1 MEKNKTICIIE
12 DNAPNRKLFSMLL
25 KKSSY
30 NVVDFGNAADALE
43 WLNSN
48 DADLIILDILLPDM
62 NGPDVLISIK
72 QMSHLQNAAIIAI
85 TGFSSSHDR
94 EKFLAMGFNGFLA
107 KPIDTATFVSDLEKY
122 LQ

>member
-1 MEKNKTICIIE
+1 MEKNKTISIIE
-12 DNAPNRKLFSMLL
+12 DNAANRKLFSMLL
-25 KKSSY
+25 KKSGY

-62 NGPDVLISIK
+62 NGSDVLMSIK
-72 QMSHLQNAAIIAI
+72 QMPHLQNAVIIAI
-85 TGFSSSHDR
+85 TGFSSSRDR

>member
-1 MEKNKTICIIE
+1 MEKNKTISIIE
-12 DNAPNRKLFSMLL
+12 DNAANRKLFSMLL
-25 KKSSY
+25 KKSGY

-62 NGPDVLISIK
+62 NGSDVLMSIK
-72 QMSHLQNAAIIAI
+72 QIPHLQNAVIIAI
-85 TGFSSSHDR
+85 TGFSSSRDR